1 MSLVRDGPVG
11 SAFVDEITMKRSE
24 TSDTKESSNE
34 AWDLRLRATPRPWA
48 GPPRD
53 MDYGRRDFG
62 RFNYNTFTI
71 FPVFNWRY

>member
-1 MSLVRDGPVG
+1 MLWDGPPPPG
-11 SAFVDEITMKRSE
+11 GW
-24 TSDTKESSNE
+24 N
-34 AWDLRLRATPRPWA
+34 RPWA
-48 GPPRD
+48 GPPRN